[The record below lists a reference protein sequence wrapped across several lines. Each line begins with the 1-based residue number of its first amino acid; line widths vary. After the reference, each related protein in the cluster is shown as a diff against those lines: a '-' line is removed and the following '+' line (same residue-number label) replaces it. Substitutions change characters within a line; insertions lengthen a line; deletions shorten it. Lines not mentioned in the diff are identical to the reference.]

1 MYGKQAQSVPLSRH
15 TQGIGISKG
24 IKHTYIAH
32 AHTHTIGKLS
42 ANNKHWKWY
51 WLGGRLAGIHPPSP
65 PRHYSPI
72 INISS
77 FSSSTIYA
85 TQTRQTIIPIKR
97 DWLCKQDQPLCSL
110 RPASSPCFYLL
121 LAAFFSATVSPTPKF
136 SINAIIR
143 CPSMCSM
150 ERANFQS
157 SPRRT
162 FLQQ

>member
-1 MYGKQAQSVPLSRH
+1 MRIRQAQSTPLSKA
-15 TQGIGISKG
+15 TNVCTWIYIS
-24 IKHTYIAH
+24 YICMYI
-32 AHTHTIGKLS
+32 HTHTHTMWKLS

-51 WLGGRLAGIHPPSP
+51 WLGGSISPPPSASALP
-65 PRHYSPI
+65 P
-72 INISS
+72 
-77 FSSSTIYA
+77 FCSSSTIYA

-97 DWLCKQDQPLCSL
+97 DWLCKQGSCLTPSL
-110 RPASSPCFYLL
+110 SLSLFRMLL
-121 LAAFFSATVSPTPKF
+121 LFRLLFRNSFSFTLVEPKF

-143 CPSMCSM
+143 CPSRSSM